1 MSAAAMLAVVSCNK
15 AEIEGP
21 KTESPSVEISGDAFE
36 FVAYTESATK
46 TALNGLETI
55 WLPGDEIDIN
65 EVPYIT
71 NKGGM
76 PAFFTKID
84 EDKEA
89 PYAPYMAGYPCY
101 DVYNNYADTD
111 GTLCFNFSHDFIL
124 YAGKIHDE
132 VLAVAYSESEPKL
145 EFKNVVS
152 MLKFRV
158 PQFGEDVTEIRISAN
173 EPLAGYIHVDYNN
186 GVPTWEIDE
195 GGANE
200 GEQDSYNELT
210 LEPYNNKFTVGDST
224 DETYYYVPILPGK
237 KTNLTVKINGY
248 IAATGKELECKR
260 NVIHNLGTLPAP
272 KPYDWGL
279 VGQHQGW
286 DITNPTPM
294 YQVADNAYAKLN
306 IKLESNGFKF
316 AKTGLQNWDTANT
329 HFGAW
334 KESEGGYFNYSTEME
349 AGAWYEVYTNNLDE
363 QGTNIG
369 VGDFSKKYDVYVKIM
384 QDADWGQKLGYTVIP
399 AGTAVSF

>member
-1 MSAAAMLAVVSCNK
+1 MSAAAMFAVVSCNK
-15 AEIEGP
+15 ADIEGP
-21 KTESPSVEISGDAFE
+21 KTESHSVEISGDAFE

-46 TALNGLETI
+46 TALNGLETV
-55 WLPGDEIDIN
+55 WLPGDKIDIN
-65 EVPYIT
+65 EVSYIT

-84 EDKEA
+84 ENQET
-89 PYAPYMAGYPCY
+89 PHAPYMAGYPCY
-101 DVYNNYADTD
+101 DVYNNYEDTD
-111 GTLCFNFSHDFIL
+111 GTLCFNLSHDFTL

-186 GVPTWEIDE
+186 GVPTWKIDE

-210 LEPYNNKFTVGDST
+210 LEPYDNKFTVGDST

-294 YQVADNAYAKLN
+294 YQVADNTYAKLN

-329 HFGAW
+329 YFGAW
-334 KESEGGYFNYSTEME
+334 KESEGGYFNYSTEMD
-349 AGAWYEVYTNNLDE
+349 AGAWYGVYTNNLGE

-384 QDADWGQKLGYTVIP
+384 QDADWGQQLGYTVVP